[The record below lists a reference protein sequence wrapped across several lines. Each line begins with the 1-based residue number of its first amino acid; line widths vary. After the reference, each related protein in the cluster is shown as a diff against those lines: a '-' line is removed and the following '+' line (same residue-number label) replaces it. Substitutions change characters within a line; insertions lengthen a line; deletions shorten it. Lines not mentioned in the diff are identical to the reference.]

1 MQKLIRTVL
10 REDGFGAM
18 FEECSLKNK
27 KLHVLLF
34 FEAVV
39 IFGIHIFNN
48 GKLYGF
54 FLTEDE
60 LGYWGNAAYMLGKD
74 WGNVVS
80 FCPYYSY
87 GYSFFL
93 MLILSLPVQPLS
105 AYRLAIAANGLFMA
119 AVFGISYYLFTRVF
133 PKKNKIVMSIFC
145 MAMSLCAS
153 YVAQSSVA
161 WSECYLVLLVWLIIL
176 QAYLVCEKT
185 TLPRLLVLAVEAVY
199 LYMIHQRTVGFM
211 ISTVI
216 FIGIWAIRHKKISTL
231 KTIVIVLVM
240 GGLLLAAILLKNHI
254 QSAIYGSGDL
264 LNTYSGVLK
273 SLKISTLFIPVIKT
287 ACGQMFYLWASS
299 FGIVPLGI
307 AATIYMCIKNWK
319 TKNRLC
325 YFYGFI
331 LLSFLGIFAVS
342 CIWMSLRNSLL
353 DYYMYGRFNEIITGF
368 FIIVGFIALSYFV
381 KQKKGW
387 IIFGISTI
395 LLIGLTVVLQ
405 SRFHRAPGLYYQGV
419 GAAGLFGLYSL
430 MGYFDARELF
440 LIVFAASLV
449 LFGLGRKFADRK
461 WTFAA
466 EAIVITLFWIWS
478 GESVVQKQII
488 PYQLGNN
495 YDLAVKDNLLEYIRN
510 EDEVV
515 FLTDTGRYSGRG
527 SIQLYMED
535 KPLIVIPKSEKLDGK
550 PDILIMDS
558 NVVPDADVLNGYYL
572 TGVISDKKIYSLK
585 EVGLDKSMFSFNQIG
600 SEESGCVMFGPYM
613 SLNPGF
619 YEVTYHM
626 SGNSSIKSEDAC
638 LGVADIIAD
647 GGSSTIS
654 SVEWDGTS
662 QSITMQFHLWEETGN
677 IEFRYF
683 KNEGNDVVP
692 LELTL
697 RNIEEWK

>member
-1 MQKLIRTVL
+1 
-10 REDGFGAM
+10 
-18 FEECSLKNK
+18 
-27 KLHVLLF
+27 
-34 FEAVV
+34 
-39 IFGIHIFNN
+39 
-48 GKLYGF
+48 
-54 FLTEDE
+54 
-60 LGYWGNAAYMLGKD
+60 
-74 WGNVVS
+74 
-80 FCPYYSY
+80 
-87 GYSFFL
+87 
-93 MLILSLPVQPLS
+93 
-105 AYRLAIAANGLFMA
+105 
-119 AVFGISYYLFTRVF
+119 
-133 PKKNKIVMSIFC
+133 
-145 MAMSLCAS
+145 
-153 YVAQSSVA
+153 
-161 WSECYLVLLVWLIIL
+161 
-176 QAYLVCEKT
+176 
-185 TLPRLLVLAVEAVY
+185 
-199 LYMIHQRTVGFM
+199 
-211 ISTVI
+211 
-216 FIGIWAIRHKKISTL
+216 
-231 KTIVIVLVM
+231 
-240 GGLLLAAILLKNHI
+240 
-254 QSAIYGSGDL
+254 
-264 LNTYSGVLK
+264 
-273 SLKISTLFIPVIKT
+273 
-287 ACGQMFYLWASS
+287 
-299 FGIVPLGI
+299 
-307 AATIYMCIKNWK
+307 
-319 TKNRLC
+319 
-325 YFYGFI
+325 
-331 LLSFLGIFAVS
+331 
-342 CIWMSLRNSLL
+342 MSLRNSLL

-430 MGYFDARELF
+430 MGYVDARELF

-510 EDEVV
+510 GDEVV

-535 KPLIVIPKSEKLDGK
+535 KPLIVIPKSEKPDGK
-550 PDILIMDS
+550 PGILIMDS
-558 NVVPDADVLNGYYL
+558 NVVTDADVLNGYYL

-600 SEESGCVMFGPYM
+600 NEESGCVMFGPYI

-626 SGNSSIKSEDAC
+626 SGNSSIKSENDC
-638 LGVADIIAD
+638 LGVADIVAD

-683 KNEGNDVVP
+683 KNEGNDMVP

-697 RNIEEWK
+697 RNIDEWK